1 MNADRDVVTRTPT
14 MRAMDF
20 GKIFSSVDADDIA
33 DVVKLVVENREV
45 IARLGQ
51 LPELLDQLGDSLGGA
66 GSEAK
71 QAAVALVGTDGKAGA
86 RGILEQTS
94 SALAGIATSLTKG
107 IELINDTAA
116 ATHKVPLMDGPATKL
131 EGAAREL
138 SESTE
143 LLTQL
148 ATSMDSIADV
158 LASVG
163 GALDKVGGYLTDT
176 STQARGFMASA

>member
-1 MNADRDVVTRTPT
+1 MGRDGDPGRLAPT

-51 LPELLDQLGDSLGGA
+51 L
-66 GSEAK
+66 EAK

-138 SESTE
+138 GESTE

-148 ATSMDSIADV
+148 AASMDSIADV